1 MAHTLQ
7 VYRNVIVASLKK
19 VDRIKQGS
27 AMSRFSFLHA
37 LIVAVLLVGAG
48 VALNAGTPTAAMAC
62 SDPPCRA
69 R

>member
-1 MAHTLQ
+1 
-7 VYRNVIVASLKK
+7 
-19 VDRIKQGS
+19 
-27 AMSRFSFLHA
+27 MSRFSFLHA

-48 VALNAGTPTAAMAC
+48 VAFNAGTPTVAMAC

>member
-1 MAHTLQ
+1 
-7 VYRNVIVASLKK
+7 
-19 VDRIKQGS
+19 
-27 AMSRFSFLHA
+27 MSRFSFLHA

>member
-1 MAHTLQ
+1 
-7 VYRNVIVASLKK
+7 
-19 VDRIKQGS
+19 
-27 AMSRFSFLHA
+27 MSRISFLHA

-48 VALNAGTPTAAMAC
+48 VALNTGAPTAAMAC

>member
-1 MAHTLQ
+1 
-7 VYRNVIVASLKK
+7 
-19 VDRIKQGS
+19 
-27 AMSRFSFLHA
+27 MSRFPVFHA
-37 LIVAVLLVGAG
+37 LIVAVLLIGAG

>member
-1 MAHTLQ
+1 
-7 VYRNVIVASLKK
+7 VRSLKK
-19 VDRIKQGS
+19 VHRVKQGS
-27 AMSRFSFLHA
+27 AMSRFPVFHA

>member
-1 MAHTLQ
+1 MAHTQWL
-7 VYRNVIVASLKK
+7 RRRVILAALKK
-19 VDRIKQGS
+19 VHRVEQGS

-37 LIVAVLLVGAG
+37 VMVAVLLVGAG
-48 VALNAGTPTAAMAC
+48 IALNAGAPTAAMAC

>member
-1 MAHTLQ
+1 
-7 VYRNVIVASLKK
+7 
-19 VDRIKQGS
+19 
-27 AMSRFSFLHA
+27 MSRFSFLHA
-37 LIVAVLLVGAG
+37 VVVAVLLLGAG